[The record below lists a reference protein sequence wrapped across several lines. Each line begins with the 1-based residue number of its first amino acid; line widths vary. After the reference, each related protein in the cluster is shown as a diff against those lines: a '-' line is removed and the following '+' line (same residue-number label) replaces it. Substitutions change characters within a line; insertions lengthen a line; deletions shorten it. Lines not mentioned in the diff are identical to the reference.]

1 MFEKFFFKF
10 IELFFYFFIK
20 NYIEAHPEIIV
31 IDRLDN
37 IRKILDRYRQYMIIE
52 ESELAKEDKV
62 FIPSF
67 VELTSNN
74 LIENLEKLKSANVK
88 FPIGNLFMV
97 DF

>member
-1 MFEKFFFKF
+1 MNFFLIYSKQ
-10 IELFFYFFIK
+10 
-20 NYIEAHPEIIV
+20 NYIAAHPEIIV

-74 LIENLEKLKSANVK
+74 VIENLDKLKSANVK
-88 FPIGNLFMV
+88 FPIGIIYSLIRNF
-97 DF
+97 F